1 MTRHEG
7 HAPAFLAAALAVCA
21 ALTACTASE
30 PESEPERGGLPP
42 GYVSQSWVERETRL
56 RTLDRM
62 LVENDQEEV
71 LENSTASRERLFDT
85 RILQETE
92 DGYTVELDKDEWR
105 TEEAGPLNRVD
116 AALVDAMDFNEVTW
130 CGEPVSGD
138 EFVDAYMDEFW
149 ETLDSHEE
157 YTASIADYVDCGDGT
172 P

>member
-7 HAPAFLAAALAVCA
+7 RTPAFLAATLAMCA
-21 ALTACTASE
+21 ALAACSTSE
-30 PESEPERGGLPP
+30 PEPERRGPPP
-42 GYVSQSWVERETRL
+42 GYVSQFWVEREVMV

-62 LVENDQEEV
+62 LIENDQEEV
-71 LENSTASRERLFDT
+71 LDNSTGSQEVLFDT

-92 DGYTVELDKDEWR
+92 DGYVVELDKDAWR
-105 TEEAGPLNRVD
+105 TDEALHLGELD
-116 AALVDAMDFNEVTW
+116 SALANATGFNEVTW
-130 CGEPVSGD
+130 CGEAVKGD
-138 EFVDAYMDEFW
+138 EFVDAYMDEHW

>member
-7 HAPAFLAAALAVCA
+7 RTPAFLTAVLAMCA
-21 ALTACTASE
+21 ALTACSAPE
-30 PESEPERGGLPP
+30 PEPERRGPPP
-42 GYVSQSWVERETRL
+42 GYVSQSWVEREVMV

-62 LVENDQEEV
+62 LNENDQEEV
-71 LENSTASRERLFDT
+71 LDNSTGSQELLFDT

-92 DGYTVELDKDEWR
+92 DGYVVELDKDEWR
-105 TEEAGPLNRVD
+105 TDEALHLGELD
-116 AALVDAMDFNEVTW
+116 AALANATGFNEVTW
-130 CGEPVSGD
+130 CGEPVNGED
-138 EFVDAYMDEFW
+138 FVDAYMEEHW